1 MRIFNRK
8 LSLML
13 VLAVVMLGLLAT
25 LATLQY
31 RWLGQ
36 ISQAENDR
44 MKRNLTASALSFSQ
58 DFDREVTHAFT
69 LFQLTNEHEGST
81 DLTPQLA
88 QRVQIWQ
95 KSALHPELI
104 SDLYLVSKT
113 EKTEFQLSRFNS
125 EESKLVSAAW
135 TNELKSIQTKLQK
148 RYLQQQEQINS
159 KQPTEMSAEMDV
171 IEPNIPALI
180 IPIAPEF
187 SILLRTPSP
196 VERVPFHGVS
206 NYVIVKLNK
215 EFINNELI
223 PNLSRKYFS
232 GSNGLDY
239 NVTVINNANQSVL
252 YHSSTDSQQQNIKGD
267 VNASL
272 FRIRLEEFPIH
283 LYSKSENMKV
293 RSTAIWQNRI
303 EQDKTGNRSEV
314 VESEKPITHDVT
326 THREQNGKVSM
337 RVVNK
342 SQKTDFIV
350 NTFVEEAPVGNWAL
364 IVRHRTGSLE
374 TFVANTRRQ
383 NLLISFGIL
392 ILLAA
397 SVSLIVIATR
407 RSQLLAQRQ
416 IEFVS
421 SVSHEFRTPLA
432 VICSAGENMA
442 DGIVESQKHVEK
454 YGKLVLDEGRKL
466 TEMVEQILEFAGAN
480 GKQRQLELRPIT
492 IKEVIDDALS
502 ACQPLLKEK
511 DFTVETEINSDL
523 PLIEGDSRSLS
534 RAIQNLINNAIKY
547 DDGERWIRLS
557 AYETEN
563 QNRNEVVIKVADRG
577 RGIESDEIKN
587 IFEPF
592 YRGRDVVAEQ
602 IHGNGLGLSLVKQT
616 VSAHKGRVSVKS
628 DIGQGSEFSIH
639 LPIALKETSTN
650 EDLSHNENKIQAYS
664 DGV

>member
-8 LSLML
+8 PSLML
-13 VLAVVMLGLLAT
+13 VLAVVMLGLLAA

-36 ISQAENDR
+36 ISQAESER
-44 MKRNLTASALSFSQ
+44 MKRNLNISALSFSQ
-58 DFDREVTHAFT
+58 DFDREITHAFT
-69 LFQLTNEHEGST
+69 LFQLANEHEGLT
-81 DLTPQLA
+81 DFTPQIA
-88 QRVQIWQ
+88 QRFQIWQ

-104 SDLYLVSKT
+104 TDVYLVSKSNQND
-113 EKTEFQLSRFNS
+113 FLISRFNN
-125 EESKLVSAAW
+125 EETKFQPVQW
-135 TNELKSIQTKLQK
+135 TDELKGIQANLQNA
-148 RYLQQQEQINS
+148 YLRQQEQTNPER
-159 KQPTEMSAEMDV
+159 QTEMTEGFNI
-171 IEPNIPALI
+171 IEPNLPALI
-180 IPIAPEF
+180 IPTAPDF
-187 SILLRTPSP
+187 SILIRTPAP
-196 VERVPFHGVS
+196 VQRVPFPGVS

-215 EFINNELI
+215 EFIHNELI
-223 PNLSRKYFS
+223 PTLSRKYFS

-239 NVTVINNANQSVL
+239 NVTVLNTTNQSVI
-252 YHSSTDSQQQNIKGD
+252 YNSSSDSRQQKITGD
-267 VNASL
+267 VSASL

-283 LYSKSENMKV
+283 LYSGIENTKV
-293 RSTAIWQNRI
+293 RSTAIWQNRV
-303 EQDKTGNRSEV
+303 EQDKSQNKGEV
-314 VESEKPITHDVT
+314 VESEKRTTHDVSR
-326 THREQNGKVSM
+326 HNEQNGKVSM
-337 RVVNK
+337 RIVNK
-342 SQKTDFIV
+342 SQKTDFTV
-350 NTFVEEAPVGNWAL
+350 NTFIEEVPIGNWTL

-374 TFVANTRRQ
+374 AFVSNTRRQ

-392 ILLAA
+392 LLLAA

-407 RSQLLAQRQ
+407 RSQLLAKRQ

-511 DFTVETEINSDL
+511 NFTVEKHVESDL

-547 DDGERWIRLS
+547 DNGERWIRIS
-557 AYETEN
+557 ATEN
-563 QNRNEVVIKVADRG
+563 ESKKNREVIICIADKG
-577 RGIESDEIKN
+577 RGIEPDEIKN

-616 VSAHKGRVSVKS
+616 VSAHKGSLSVTS
-628 DIGQGSEFSIH
+628 NIGQGSEFSIH
-639 LPIALKETSTN
+639 LPIALKEASTN
-650 EDLSHNENKIQAYS
+650 EHTSHSENKIQAYS